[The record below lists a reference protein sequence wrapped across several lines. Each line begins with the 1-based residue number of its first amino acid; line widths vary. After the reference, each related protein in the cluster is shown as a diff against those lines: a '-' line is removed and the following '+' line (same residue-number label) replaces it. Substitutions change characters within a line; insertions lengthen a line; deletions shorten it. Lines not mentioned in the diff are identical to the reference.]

1 MHAEDPTGTRAAAAA
16 QLISSCGKR
25 ELNNIT
31 KSQILQL
38 VNNDELS
45 LFAQMHLQPGSDKSV
60 CRQMLGLMGVPPR
73 CVLGPVSFATFKEM
87 FRSSCASQ
95 ANPRYTWIVIVRQEP
110 RTIAAEEPTS
120 PVPPIA
126 PECPATGPQPYQT
139 QFDAFM
145 EEAEAGTTAEAV
157 HTDLPR
163 VLQPHHFVVAWRRKE
178 DVMLAPSLTA
188 QTDFRTH
195 GQPSPAMHQLPPFT
209 PGLPQG
215 ASAFEVL
222 RSA

>member
-45 LFAQMHLQPGSDKSV
+45 LFAQMHLEPGSDESV
-60 CRQMLGLMGVPPR
+60 CRQMLGLMDVPPR
-73 CVLGPVSFATFKEM
+73 CVLGPVSFATFKGL
-87 FRSSCASQ
+87 FHSSCSSE
-95 ANPRYTWIVIVRQEP
+95 ANPRYTWIVIVKQEP
-110 RTIAAEEPTS
+110 RAIAAEEPTS

-126 PECPATGPQPYQT
+126 PECPATGPQPWET
-139 QFDAFM
+139 QFDSFM
-145 EEAEAGTTAEAV
+145 EEAEAATTAEAV

-215 ASAFEVL
+215 ASAFEVV
-222 RSA
+222 RPA